1 MPTTHREFDQH
12 VDGLSVA
19 ATFSEKIQNKII
31 LVTGANAD
39 GIGGATMMALAKQAP
54 KLLIAAGRNLVK
66 FRKLIEIIEAAHP
79 QVAIRALELDLSSQA
94 SCRATAAEIIADNG
108 IPQLDIIINDAGIMN
123 IPQRQ
128 FSHEGIE
135 MHFAV
140 NHIGHFLLTNLV
152 MPKLQHAARAFPP
165 DSVRIVNVASRGTIY
180 GPVRFSDWNFDK
192 EVNELPPEERPDFE
206 AMAAAHTIV
215 PGAYNPMLAYSQS
228 KTANILFSVGL
239 TRRLHKD
246 FGIMSLAVHPGVVE
260 TELTRHAAEEMKV
273 TAQRLKAKSFFFK
286 APAQDAA
293 TQLVA
298 ALDPVLDSADCC
310 LSDCQIADWAPQW
323 STDPATADRLWRL
336 SEQIVGQSFEY

>member
-1 MPTTHREFDQH
+1 MPTTHPEFDQH
-12 VDGLSVA
+12 VNGLSVA
-19 ATFSEKIQNKII
+19 AAFSEQVQNKII
-31 LVTGANAD
+31 LITGANAD

-54 KLLIAAGRNLVK
+54 KLLIAAGRNVGK
-66 FRKLIEIIEAAHP
+66 VRKLIEIIQAAHP

-94 SCRATAAEIIADNG
+94 SCRAAAAEILTDDT
-108 IPQLDIIINDAGIMN
+108 IPQLDIIINNAGVMN

-128 FSHEGIE
+128 FSHERIE

-140 NHIGHFLLTNLV
+140 NHIGHFLFTNLV
-152 MPKLQHAARAFPP
+152 MPKLQHAARASPP

-192 EVNELPPEERPDFE
+192 EANELPLEERPDFE

-215 PGAYNPMLAYSQS
+215 PGAYNPMVAYSQS
-228 KTANILFSVGL
+228 KTANILLSVGL
-239 TRRLHKD
+239 TRRLQKD

-273 TAQRLKAKSFFFK
+273 AAERLKAKGFFFK
-286 APAQDAA
+286 TPAQGAA

-298 ALDPVLDSADCC
+298 ALDPALGPADGF

-323 STDPATADRLWRL
+323 STDLATADRLWKL
-336 SEQIVGQSFEY
+336 SEQLVGQSFEY